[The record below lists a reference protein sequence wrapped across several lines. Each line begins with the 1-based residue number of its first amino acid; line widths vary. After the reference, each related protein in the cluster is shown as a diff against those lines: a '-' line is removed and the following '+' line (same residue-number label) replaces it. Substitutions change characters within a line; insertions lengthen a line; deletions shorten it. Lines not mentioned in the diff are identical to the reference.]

1 MAFSKITPGPYR
13 VNADP
18 SWFGFEARFYTVT
31 NSEGLIVAFCKDW
44 MDGPEPEANARLFAA
59 APDLLAA
66 LKAARDDL
74 LAIGKTVPGDYILKA
89 IASADAAI
97 QKASE

>member
-1 MAFSKITPGPYR
+1 MSDSKFTPGPYLVIR
-13 VNADP
+13 EP
-18 SWFGFEARFYTVT
+18 CWYGLEARFFTVT
-31 NSEGLIVAFCKDW
+31 NGDGLILALCKDW
-44 MDGPEPEANARLFAA
+44 MDGPEPESNARLFAA

-66 LKAARDDL
+66 LKVARDDF